1 MLAAVCADTGM
12 SATKIQEALGAVL
25 AAAQSKRSRGKGGGG
40 GKGAGGANTP
50 KAVDLGA
57 NKKTFLVNVCGLV
70 CRDAKYYIDG
80 PAGGEVAQQAVRP
93 VAHDG
98 APPKTATGDGGRGL
112 GGGGGASSKGRLLSL
127 WEKQKERRPFFQTTK
142 APGDAQVS
150 TFRPPPSYTDIYI
163 YIYMNIIIYTYM
175 YMI

>member
-1 MLAAVCADTGM
+1 MQAADDHGCLCAETAPGPSRVDGAASLLVCRSCVKALIRVLAAVGADTGM

-40 GKGAGGANTP
+40 GKGAGGTNTP

-57 NKKTFLVNVCGLV
+57 NKKAFLVNVCGLV

-80 PAGGEVAQQAVRP
+80 HAGGEVARP

-98 APPKTATGDGGRGL
+98 ACAPAAAAPKTATGDGGRGL
-112 GGGGGASSKGRLLSL
+112 SL
-127 WEKQKERRPFFQTTK
+127 
-142 APGDAQVS
+142 
-150 TFRPPPSYTDIYI
+150 IHI
-163 YIYMNIIIYTYM
+163 
-175 YMI
+175 